1 MALSASQVQ
10 EELQQAAERQLMRNQ
25 LAAAARSINWTY
37 ALFWSISS
45 TRPGVLTWTDGF
57 YNGEVKTR
65 KISNSVEL
73 TADQLVMQRSEQLRE
88 LYEALL
94 SGECDRRAAR
104 PVGSLSPEDLGDT
117 EWYYVVCMTY
127 AFQPGQGLP
136 GRSFGG
142 NEHVWLRNAHL
153 ADSKAFPRAVLA
165 KSIICIPLMGG
176 VLELGTT
183 DTVPE
188 DPDLISRA
196 TAAFWEPQC
205 PTYSEE
211 PTSNPS
217 ANEAGEAADIVVF
230 EDQLGHSAMK
240 TTTAAGNEPVSLFNA
255 SLDHITDEIDDF
267 YSLLEEMVVRP
278 LPLEDSLIMVDG
290 SNNFEVPSSPE
301 PPSPGATTNN
311 NGADT
316 SSSPAD
322 GSRATSFMA
331 WTRSSQSCS
340 DEAVAAVP
348 VIEEPQKLLKKVV
361 AGGEAWANCGGG
373 GTAGTAQ
380 ESGIKNHVMS
390 ERKRREKINEMFLI
404 LKSLVPSIHKAMKIH
419 VDKASILTE
428 TIAYLKELQRR
439 VQELESSRE
448 LTTPS
453 ETTTRTTRPR
463 GISNE
468 SARKKLCAGSK
479 RESPALEVDGDVVN
493 KEHPWVL
500 PKDGT
505 SNVTVTVA
513 NTDVLL
519 EVQCRW
525 EELLMTRVFD
535 AIKSLHL
542 DVLSVQASTPDGF
555 MGLKIRAQF
564 AGSGA
569 VVPWMISEALHKA
582 IGKR

>member
-1 MALSASQVQ
+1 MALSASPVQ
-10 EELQQAAERQLMRNQ
+10 EEELLQPAERQLRNQ
-25 LAAAARSINWTY
+25 LAAAARSINWSY

-45 TRPGVLTWTDGF
+45 TQPGVLTWTDGF

-94 SGECDRRAAR
+94 SGECDRRAAPAR

-117 EWYYVVCMTY
+117 EWHYVICMTY
-127 AFQPGQGLP
+127 AFRPGQGLP
-136 GRSFGG
+136 GRSFAS
-142 NEHVWLRNAHL
+142 NEHVWLCNAHL
-153 ADSKAFPRAVLA
+153 AGSKAFPRALLA
-165 KSIICIPLMGG
+165 KSIVCIPLMGG

-183 DTVPE
+183 DTVLE
-188 DPDLISRA
+188 DPDLVSRA

-211 PTSNPS
+211 QEPSSIPPS
-217 ANEAGEAADIVVF
+217 ANETGEAAADDMVVF
-230 EDQLGHSAMK
+230 EDLDHNAMEMETITAVAGGDGQDLG
-240 TTTAAGNEPVSLFNA
+240 EVESLSNA
-255 SLDHITDEIDDF
+255 SLEHISKEIDEF
-267 YSLLEEMVVRP
+267 YTLCEEMNVQP
-278 LPLEDSLIMVDG
+278 LPLEDGWIMDG
-290 SNNFEVPSSPE
+290 SNFEVPSSPQ
-301 PPSPGATTNN
+301 PAPQGNL
-311 NGADT
+311 
-316 SSSPAD
+316 AD
-322 GSRATSFMA
+322 GSRSTSFMS

-340 DEAVAAVP
+340 DEAAAVP

-361 AGGEAWANCGGG
+361 AGRGAWANCGGG
-373 GTAGTAQ
+373 VGTSTTGTAQ

-390 ERKRREKINEMFLI
+390 ERKRREKLNEMFLI
-404 LKSLVPSIHKAMKIH
+404 LKSLVPSIHK
-419 VDKASILTE
+419 VDKASILAE

-448 LTTPS
+448 LTSRPS
-453 ETTTRTTRPR
+453 ETTRPITRAR
-463 GISNE
+463 GNE
-468 SARKKLCAGSK
+468 CVSKKHCAGSK
-479 RESPALEVDGDVVN
+479 RKSPDFGGDVE

-505 SNVTVTVA
+505 SNVTVAVSDR
-513 NTDVLL
+513 DVLL

-542 DVLSVQASTPDGF
+542 DVLSVQASAPDGF

-569 VVPWMISEALHKA
+569 VVPWMISEALRKA